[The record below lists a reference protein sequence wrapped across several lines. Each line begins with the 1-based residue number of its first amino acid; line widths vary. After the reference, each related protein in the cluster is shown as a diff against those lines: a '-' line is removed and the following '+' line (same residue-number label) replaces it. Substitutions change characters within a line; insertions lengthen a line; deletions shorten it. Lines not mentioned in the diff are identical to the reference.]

1 LQTNIIIIH
10 LKTLNIYNCN
20 CLYCG

>member
-1 LQTNIIIIH
+1 MAH

-20 CLYCG
+20 CLYYG